1 MTIVDSPDAKND
13 AVLVRRHP
21 AGRVRGNMRTNKVVQ
36 PLLQLRAMAMCWSVG
51 HDAPSRCV
59 VAKSRL
65 VVRSDASGRWWCWA
79 SMARYFFHLTN
90 GDNLADEV
98 GEEFEC
104 VEAAQRHAM
113 AMARE
118 LSGSRRPDALV
129 RHHISV
135 VDERGVE
142 VFKVPV

>member
-1 MTIVDSPDAKND
+1 
-13 AVLVRRHP
+13 
-21 AGRVRGNMRTNKVVQ
+21 MR
-36 PLLQLRAMAMCWSVG
+36 WSVG

-65 VVRSDASGRWWCWA
+65 VARSDASGRRWCWA

-98 GEEFEC
+98 GEEFDF

-129 RHHISV
+129 GHHISV

>member
-1 MTIVDSPDAKND
+1 
-13 AVLVRRHP
+13 
-21 AGRVRGNMRTNKVVQ
+21 
-36 PLLQLRAMAMCWSVG
+36 
-51 HDAPSRCV
+51 
-59 VAKSRL
+59 
-65 VVRSDASGRWWCWA
+65 
-79 SMARYFFHLTN
+79 
-90 GDNLADEV
+90 
-98 GEEFEC
+98 

-118 LSGSRRPDALV
+118 LSGSRRPEALV

>member
-1 MTIVDSPDAKND
+1 MTRLAAALWPSLGSWSGA
-13 AVLVRRHP
+13 AVATLSASACRLSNAERR
-21 AGRVRGNMRTNKVVQ
+21 R
-36 PLLQLRAMAMCWSVG
+36 
-51 HDAPSRCV
+51 
-59 VAKSRL
+59 
-65 VVRSDASGRWWCWA
+65 CWA

-90 GDNLADEV
+90 GDGVADEV
-98 GEEFEC
+98 GEEFDR

-118 LSGSRRPDALV
+118 LSGSRRPDAPA

>member
-1 MTIVDSPDAKND
+1 VH
-13 AVLVRRHP
+13 R
-21 AGRVRGNMRTNKVVQ
+21 
-36 PLLQLRAMAMCWSVG
+36 LLQLRARLSVSLLVMTCL
-51 HDAPSRCV
+51 AAALWP
-59 VAKSRL
+59 KSRL
-65 VVRSDASGRWWCWA
+65 VARSDGSGRRRCWA

-90 GDNLADEV
+90 GDKLADEV
-98 GEEFEC
+98 GEEFDS

-118 LSGSRRPDALV
+118 LSGSRRPDAPV
-129 RHHISV
+129 GHHISV